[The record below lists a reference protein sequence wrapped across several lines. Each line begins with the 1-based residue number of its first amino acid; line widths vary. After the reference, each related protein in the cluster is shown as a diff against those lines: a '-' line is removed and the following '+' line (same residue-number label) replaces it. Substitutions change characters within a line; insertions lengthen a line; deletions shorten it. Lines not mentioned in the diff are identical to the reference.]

1 MKIFDINKLFEA
13 QQELFEVEMSP
24 SNLKRL
30 ASQVDARVGMEFEM
44 IVPDV
49 DDEDYEDQEPE
60 EDYERDERADDID
73 DIVNFFSSDDDYMGQ
88 VNDPSSIREM
98 EEELREKFYEYINEQ
113 ILEMWKGEEGK
124 EYFVDWVKE
133 NVDPDEIAE
142 FAETPEDLFGE
153 RNPSKE
159 DYVEFIEKQWDE
171 EGSYYDEA
179 YEAFADEKRD
189 EGDFSERDFLRDIG
203 IEDMSDVNRNI
214 RGYISW
220 PFYHTPYNE
229 YGGGESIEAVG
240 DEFSDA
246 IGKRVYSSTSYH
258 GARRSEDAYSLEPD
272 SSINAGSGEAGL
284 EFISPP
290 MPVDEMFDDLRKVK
304 AWAKKRGCY
313 TNKSTGL
320 HINVSIPNYSLDNLD
335 YVKLA
340 VLLGDKYVLDQF
352 GRIGTQWAKSAL
364 DIVKDRAK
372 DRPEDAD
379 RLLAQVKSGVEQIA
393 SKLLHSG
400 RTDKYTSINT
410 KDNYVEFRS
419 AGGDWLDA
427 NFDKIENTL
436 LRFVVALDAA
446 CDPEKYKKEYLKGL
460 YKLLKPK
467 DPSSDMSLFA
477 KYMAG
482 QITRSELVNNIEST
496 RKQRFRGKGIG
507 IIQKDQVEEGDWMV
521 EYDDGKKQDVIY
533 IAKND
538 AVPTEGAAWRVAQK
552 YKPQWFKPDTIE
564 YITVTPFT
572 YGEEIDKL
580 KLYRAEYAHKY
591 TSVVAPDEETAKEN
605 VRIMDADYFTSYPNA
620 EIHLTE
626 ENASKRQISQMIDW
640 QDNKL
645 KIGQEYIKR
654 PKIWRA
660 TGRSN
665 YAGRYYIAA
674 ITRDE
679 AIDVAKRLD
688 PDMAESDNFEV
699 YVNDAYPGSDTYEA
713 YTRAQ
718 NDMIQQREEREELL
732 RQQQSAEKADIDI
745 SNLKTYRVSSMNGF
759 RYIVAENGAE
769 AAELA
774 TQLEPDKFPR
784 INELTV
790 QDQSHLST
798 TSNPVLIKSM
808 YHSQQQT
815 LNSNRDVSRGQVS
828 DEYQT
833 ASGGTAR
840 LAPGEQLYL
849 VRNNDTGHEVR
860 LAAGSE
866 QNARGRA
873 IRNDPHN
880 FTSGADIT
888 VTLLRRPP
896 PAVQGTMGTPQPA
909 FSQPSSSSRISDLR
923 RFIVTNQDDP
933 DSGSVNIAATNIDDA
948 ISRARQVQPAWA
960 TAGLYA
966 RPIG

>member
-1 MKIFDINKLFEA
+1 MKIIDINKLFEA

-98 EEELREKFYEYINEQ
+98 EEELREKFYEYINEE
-113 ILEMWKGEEGK
+113 IRRMWVDGDGK
-124 EYFVDWVKE
+124 QYFADWVRE
-133 NVDPDEIAE
+133 NVDPEEVAD

-159 DYVEFIEKQWDE
+159 DYVEFIEQQWDE
-171 EGSYYDEA
+171 EGSYYDDA

-272 SSINAGSGEAGL
+272 SSINAESGEAGL

-304 AWAKKRGCY
+304 AWAEKRGCY

-507 IIQKDQVEEGDWMV
+507 IIQKDQVEEGDWVV
-521 EYDDGKKQDVIY
+521 EYDDGDGKPYVIY

-552 YKPQWFKPDTIE
+552 YKPQWFKPDTLE

-580 KLYRAEYAHKY
+580 NLYRAEYGHKY

-605 VRIMDADYFTSYPNA
+605 VRIMDADYFTSYPDTN
-620 EIHLTE
+620 ITLDKE
-626 ENASKRQISQMIDW
+626 EASKRQISQMLDW

-699 YVNDAYPGSDTYEA
+699 YVNDAYPDADTYEA
-713 YTRAQ
+713 YVRAQ
-718 NDMIQQREEREELL
+718 NDMIQQREADQERL
-732 RQQQSAEKADIDI
+732 RADQEAQDADIDI
-745 SNLKTYRVSSMNGF
+745 SKLKVYRVTNTELNNA
-759 RYIVAENGAE
+759 YKYVVAENGGE
-769 AAELA
+769 AAEIASKLD
-774 TQLEPDKFPR
+774 PNMFGYIPS
-784 INELTV
+784 LTV

-798 TSNPVLIKSM
+798 TSNPALIKSM

-815 LNSNRDVSRGQVS
+815 LNSNRDTSRGQVS
-828 DEYQT
+828 ST
-833 ASGGTAR
+833 A
-840 LAPGEQLYL
+840 QKIKD
-849 VRNNDTGHEVR
+849 NDTVEVVAEFPDLIGKQGKVLSVSPDYDFVR
-860 LAAGSE
+860 VILYGEYGITRFPVSALKKIEDINIPAE
-866 QNARGRA
+866 
-873 IRNDPHN
+873 
-880 FTSGADIT
+880 FTGQETA
-888 VTLLRRPP
+888 P
-896 PAVQGTMGTPQPA
+896 
-909 FSQPSSSSRISDLR
+909 RISDLR
-923 RFIVTNQDDP
+923 RFMVTNNDDP
-933 DSGSVNIAATNIDDA
+933 NSGSVNIAATSIDDA
-948 ISRARQVQPAWA
+948 IARARQAQPAWA

-966 RPIG
+966 RPLG